1 MRREKRRMSIRKVWR
16 KMKAPFLYA
25 AAEGLFLTLM
35 QPRLPLKGVPEPQ
48 RGRGMSAT
56 VPGCFEAETSQAAGT
71 SPCARLH
78 LRLPV
83 AVPLRRG
90 NCAMLVAIV
99 INSPVASQRET

>member
-1 MRREKRRMSIRKVWR
+1 MSAERSESESWSVTR
-16 KMKAPFLYA
+16 NA
-25 AAEGLFLTLM
+25 A
-35 QPRLPLKGVPEPQ
+35 KGVPERQ

-56 VPGCFEAETSQAAGT
+56 MPGCFEAETSQASGT

-90 NCAMLVAIV
+90 NRAILVAFF
-99 INSPVASQRET
+99 INSPVTSQP